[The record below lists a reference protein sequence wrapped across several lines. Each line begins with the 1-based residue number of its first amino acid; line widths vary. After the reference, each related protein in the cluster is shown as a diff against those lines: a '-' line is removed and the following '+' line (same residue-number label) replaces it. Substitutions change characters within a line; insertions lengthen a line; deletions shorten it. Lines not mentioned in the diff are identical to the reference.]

1 MNEPKPVPSQAPAPL
16 PESPEKQPS
25 ESAPL
30 RKSLSNR
37 ILGYAFLASVFINIG
52 WITWVAHSD
61 IFGSANN
68 LTAARET
75 KIKVFHPIPQKPKP
89 KPPKPLPPPPPP
101 KQQPHIK
108 PPPQL
113 HIPRPTP
120 PRPQPPKQTIQV
132 ARTTRSTPNQIVLPS
147 VPDSARPT
155 KPFVPTYTP
164 PPPGPPA
171 PVVPDTPAPAPAP
184 APVAKPAPPA
194 EKPAPPVE
202 KPKPIVVHHPDNW
215 VKIDTQEASF
225 PKDLGDNVSTDGIES
240 GSITNPKVI
249 ISFTIDENG
258 HARGAHIKESCGNSE
273 LDNRFLDAVRQGR
286 GVPAIQDH
294 IPRDAPSSLS
304 FSVGV

>member
-1 MNEPKPVPSQAPAPL
+1 MNEPKQAPSPAPIPVPDST
-16 PESPEKQPS
+16 EEKPS
-25 ESAPL
+25 DSAPQ
-30 RKSLSNR
+30 RRSLSNR
-37 ILGYAFLASVFINIG
+37 ILGYAFLASIFVNIG

-61 IFGSANN
+61 IFGSAKNF
-68 LTAARET
+68 TATRET
-75 KIKVFHPIPQKPKP
+75 KIKVFHPIPQRPKP

-113 HIPRPTP
+113 HIQRPQPR
-120 PRPQPPKQTIQV
+120 RAQPPKQTIQV

-147 VPDSARPT
+147 VPDSPRPT
-155 KPFVPTYTP
+155 KPFVPTDTP
-164 PPPGPPA
+164 APPA
-171 PVVPDTPAPAPAP
+171 PPAPIVPDTPAPAPSP
-184 APVAKPAPPA
+184 APVAKPAPIA
-194 EKPAPPVE
+194 VKPEPVIE
-202 KPKPIVVHHPDNW
+202 KPKPVVVRHPDNW

-225 PKDLGDNVSTDGIES
+225 PKDLGDSVSTDGIDS

-258 HARGAHIKESCGNSE
+258 HAHGAHISESCGNSE
-273 LDNRFLDAVRQGR
+273 LDNRFLDAVRRGR

>member
-1 MNEPKPVPSQAPAPL
+1 MNEPMQVPSPAPAPL
-16 PESPEKQPS
+16 DEKPLESGPQ
-25 ESAPL
+25 
-30 RKSLSNR
+30 RKSLSDR
-37 ILGYAFLASVFINIG
+37 ILGYAFLASVFVNIG

-68 LTAARET
+68 ITAARET

-147 VPDSARPT
+147 VPDSPRPT

-164 PPPGPPA
+164 TPPAPNAPIVPDSPPTPTPAPIVEKPA
-171 PVVPDTPAPAPAP
+171 PVV
-184 APVAKPAPPA
+184 
-194 EKPAPPVE
+194 EKPAPVIE
-202 KPKPIVVHHPDNW
+202 KPKPAVVRHPDNW
-215 VKIDTQEASF
+215 VPIDTQEAQEII
-225 PKDLGDNVSTDGIES
+225 DVDVSLDGVTAES
-240 GSITNPKVI
+240 ISNNKVV
-249 ISFTIDENG
+249 ISYTIDESG
-258 HARGAHIKESCGNSE
+258 RVRGARVKTSCGNSE
-273 LDNRFLDAVRQGR
+273 LDNRVLDAVRQKR
-286 GVPAIQDH
+286 CVPAIQDH
-294 IPRDAPSSLS
+294 IPRDAHQTFTFP
-304 FSVGV
+304 VNV